1 MDGIQP
7 VSSWFSGPIQWPQ
20 RNANAAASG
29 AASESIGG
37 GAAGISAGAT
47 TTISSTSTVMS
58 AVHSRVDS
66 MLSSL
71 GLDSQTN
78 DVLRMIIGLLIL
90 EALLARDG
98 GSQQAGGAGL
108 QDFGS
113 ALRASAFAPLLG
125 GYHSETNL
133 VQISHQSTT
142 VSTSWAVQ
150 STGLSGDGS
159 DSSGAHLDTQ
169 A

>member
-1 MDGIQP
+1 VDGIQP

-20 RNANAAASG
+20 GNVNAAAGG
-29 AASESIGG
+29 AVSESTGG
-37 GAAGISAGAT
+37 QSAGMAAGAT
-47 TTISSTSTVMS
+47 ATISSTSTVMS
-58 AVHSRVDS
+58 VVHSRVDS

-71 GLDSQTN
+71 GLDTQAN
-78 DVLRMIIGLLIL
+78 EVLRMIIALLIL

-113 ALRASAFAPLLG
+113 ALRASVFAPLR

-142 VSTSWAVQ
+142 VSTAWAIQ

-159 DSSGAHLDTQ
+159 ESSGANLDTR

>member
-1 MDGIQP
+1 VDGIQP
-7 VSSWFSGPIQWPQ
+7 VSSWFPGSVQWPQ
-20 RNANAAASG
+20 GNVNAAAAG
-29 AASESIGG
+29 AASESIAGASAG
-37 GAAGISAGAT
+37 MAAGGT

-58 AVHSRVDS
+58 VVHSRVDS

-71 GLDSQTN
+71 GLDTQTN
-78 DVLRMIIGLLIL
+78 EVLRMIIGLLIL

-113 ALRASAFAPLLG
+113 ALRASLLSPLMS
-125 GYHSETNL
+125 YHSETNL

-142 VSTSWAVQ
+142 VSTSWAIQ

-159 DSSGAHLDTQ
+159 ESSGANLDTQ